1 MISYRPVKYML
12 SSMGKTL
19 FNLPNVNV
27 VNFPHGVAH
36 MMTSYDFLN
45 MLEVI

>member
-1 MISYRPVKYML
+1 MISYGPGKYMQ
-12 SSMGKTL
+12 SSMGKTS

-36 MMTSYDFLN
+36 MMTIYGFLN
-45 MLEVI
+45 MLYVI